1 MVGLGGFALSSR
13 SPGPTTGTTTNQTPS
28 PAAPSATADATELTK
43 TYISGQHGYSISYP
57 DGWTVTPAAATWL
70 VGKVTNWGSPAL
82 DVIEGADTRLVASS
96 QPLAT
101 GQSPEAWYQA
111 YCAGGQEVTNACRDY
126 ATTWAPIAIGSAMGY
141 VDLDGVPALQGSIK
155 PGGPLFDA
163 VVVTDGRGYKFTLD
177 GAGDRALFE
186 HLLASVTIIAATAS
200 PLDHVSSTFTS
211 PLYDYSIAV
220 DPAWTTTPATEVIN
234 SPKSTDENCCD
245 QIADHRDRHD
255 DQSER
260 RPAERQVRRR
270 LSRKTPTRAWRPTPR
285 CRPVARAGIPAHGR
299 PWRSATQRG
308 VVTTLCN
315 FAVVYV
321 NVGDRMYAFEWGH
334 QTFDAVGHLTF
345 ADFEQLLATVRFAG
359 T

>member
-1 MVGLGGFALSSR
+1 M
-13 SPGPTTGTTTNQTPS
+13 
-28 PAAPSATADATELTK
+28 
-43 TYISGQHGYSISYP
+43 
-57 DGWTVTPAAATWL
+57 TPAAATWL

-186 HLLASVTIIAATAS
+186 HLLASVTISAATAS

-245 QIADHRDRHD
+245 QIAITGSDTTIRVSGDPLNGKSVDTYLQDAH
-255 DQSER
+255 QSVEADTTV
-260 RPAERQVRRR
+260 PSSCKGGDPSTWA
-270 LSRKTPTRAWRPTPR
+270 
-285 CRPVARAGIPAHGR
+285 PVEVG
-299 PWRSATQRG
+299 TQRG
-308 VVTTLCN
+308 VVMTLCN

-334 QTFDAVGHLTF
+334 QTFDATKHLTF
-345 ADFEQLLATVRFAG
+345 ADFEQLLATVSFAG

>member
-1 MVGLGGFALSSR
+1 M
-13 SPGPTTGTTTNQTPS
+13 
-28 PAAPSATADATELTK
+28 
-43 TYISGQHGYSISYP
+43 
-57 DGWTVTPAAATWL
+57 
-70 VGKVTNWGSPAL
+70 VTNWGSPAL
-82 DVIEGADTRLVASS
+82 DVIEGAGTRLVASS
-96 QPLAT
+96 QPLAA

-163 VVVTDGRGYKFTLD
+163 VVVTDGRGYEFTLD
-177 GAGDRALFE
+177 GAGDHALFE
-186 HLLASVTIIAATAS
+186 QLLASVTFSAATAS

-220 DPAWTTTPATEVIN
+220 DPAWTTTPATEVID
-234 SPKSTDENCCD
+234 SPKSTDVNCCD
-245 QIADHRDRHD
+245 QIAITGTDTTIRVSGDRLNGKSVDAYLQDIHQGVEAD
-255 DQSER
+255 
-260 RPAERQVRRR
+260 
-270 LSRKTPTRAWRPTPR
+270 PTVPSNCKGGDPSTWV
-285 CRPVARAGIPAHGR
+285 PVEVDAH
-299 PWRSATQRG
+299 RG
-308 VVTTLCN
+308 VVMTLCN

-334 QTFDAVGHLTF
+334 QTFDAGGHLTF
-345 ADFEQLLATVRFAG
+345 ADFEQLLATVSFAG